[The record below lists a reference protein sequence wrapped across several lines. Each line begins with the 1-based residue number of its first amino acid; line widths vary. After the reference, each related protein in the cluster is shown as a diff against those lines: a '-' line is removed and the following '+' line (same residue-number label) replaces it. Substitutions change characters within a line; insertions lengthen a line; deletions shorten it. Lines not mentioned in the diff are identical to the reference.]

1 VTGPVPDP
9 GAETLGRCDAEGWLQ
24 GVPRLPSPNQDER
37 PPGAEVGLLV
47 VHAISLPPG
56 RFGGDGIERL
66 FTNTLDPAADPYYM
80 EIHRLKVSAH
90 FLVRRDGAAVQF
102 VACSRRAWH
111 AGASVWRG
119 RQRCNDFSI
128 GIEVE
133 GCDWLPFEPVQYRV
147 LAGLIRVLRLDFPI
161 ADIAGHADIAPG
173 RKTDPGPHFDWNRLH
188 ALLEPGQP

>member
-9 GAETLGRCDAEGWLQ
+9 DAGVLGRCDAEGWLQ

-37 PPGAEVGLLV
+37 PPGAEVSLLV

-66 FTNTLDPAADPYYM
+66 FTNMLDPAADPYYM
-80 EIHRLKVSAH
+80 QIHQLKVSAH

-111 AGASVWRG
+111 AGVSVWRG

-128 GIEVE
+128 GIEME
-133 GCDWLPFEPVQYRV
+133 GCDWLPFEPAQYRV
-147 LAGLIRVLRLDFPI
+147 LAGLIRALRRDFPI
-161 ADIAGHADIAPG
+161 ADIAGHVDIAPG
-173 RKTDPGPHFDWNRLH
+173 RKTDPGPHFDWKRLH
-188 ALLEPGQP
+188 ALLETRLS